1 MQPPT
6 DLLII
11 KFYDTG
17 THHLSSRHIYTH
29 LLNTYVY
36 VTKASLFESYL
47 FVPFAVETLESRSCI
62 TKKFIRDISRYLLLI
77 SNTELV
83 NFLRNESNHL
93 FNAEMKPEFL
103 APFHASNTFNKL
115 AINFLVTF
123 Q

>member
-1 MQPPT
+1 M
-6 DLLII
+6 
-11 KFYDTG
+11 
-17 THHLSSRHIYTH
+17 HLY
-29 LLNTYVY
+29 LKVTY
-36 VTKASLFESYL
+36 LYL
-47 FVPFAVETLESRSCI
+47 PFAVETLESRSCI
-62 TKKFIRDISRYLLLI
+62 TKKFIRDISIFEI
-77 SNTELV
+77 SGNTELV